1 MNTQALKQYQIK
13 GILTVLI
20 SLLLSGVCFEGI
32 AQKKKVQRLE
42 PVAFYEALAR
52 QSNAMIIDTRPAYKF
67 EEYRMKDAVLA
78 VSQKELLKV
87 VKDQPKNRPLFVYCE
102 FGDRSKRAVKVL
114 GQNGYSKI
122 FELKGGLLE
131 WIEQGLEIDS
141 TKLETER

>member
-1 MNTQALKQYQIK
+1 MNTQALKQYHIK

-20 SLLLSGVCFEGI
+20 SVLLSGVCSESI

-114 GQNGYSKI
+114 GQNGFTTIY
-122 FELKGGLLE
+122 ELKGGLEE
-131 WIEQGLEIDS
+131 WMEQGLEIDS
-141 TKLETER
+141 TILK